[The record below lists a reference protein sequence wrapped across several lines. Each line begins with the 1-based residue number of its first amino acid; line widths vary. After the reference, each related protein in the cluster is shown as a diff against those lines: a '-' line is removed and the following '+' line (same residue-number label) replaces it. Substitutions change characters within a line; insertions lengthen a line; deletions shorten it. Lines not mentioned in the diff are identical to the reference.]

1 MRPTVGLMVHQRV
14 GARLQRVSGRLAT
27 APAWTAVEVARQLRR
42 PRALAT
48 LDAALR
54 SMRCARSEIENAVA
68 EQRGRRGI
76 VAARELLP
84 FADGRAESAMESEA
98 RLVMIDHGLPLPELQ
113 YPIHGHGG
121 EMWRVDFAWPDMRL
135 AATAATVTPAAPA
148 ALAAP
153 AAPATTALSLGW
165 VATEVRAA
173 LAAMVLPASV
183 AGAGWVAPG
192 APAAPATRGPLE
204 QAPVGPVATGG
215 RAVAAAS
222 ASSLVSAVSAA
233 SVARGPSPQ
242 VPPAA
247 PVAAVASAGSAAAN
261 SCRPRGSPRR
271 HAAMLLPVGRYPPTS
286 RHGIGRRTGLPGSP
300 TRGPANSITSA
311 GQPMMP
317 VIADQPIITAIK
329 PAARPAPHFC
339 DVRCST

>member
-1 MRPTVGLMVHQRV
+1 MPTDALTILEKAGGFATTAQLLTVMTRQQLDVQVKNGGLVRVWYGVYAAQEPDLLGRLAALDVFMGGHAVACLGTAAALYGFDTENTVAIHMLDPGVRMRPTVGLMVHQRV

-121 EMWRVDFAWPDMRL
+121 EMWRGDFAWPDMRL
-135 AATAATVTPAAPA
+135 AAEYESIEWHAGPAEMLRDKTCWAKLQELGWTIVPIVVDDVRREPGR
-148 ALAAP
+148 LAARI
-153 AAPATTALSLGW
+153 ARHLD
-165 VATEVRAA
+165 RAR
-173 LAAMVLPASV
+173 M
-183 AGAGWVAPG
+183 AG
-192 APAAPATRGPLE
+192 
-204 QAPVGPVATGG
+204 
-215 RAVAAAS
+215 
-222 ASSLVSAVSAA
+222 
-233 SVARGPSPQ
+233 
-242 VPPAA
+242 
-247 PVAAVASAGSAAAN
+247 
-261 SCRPRGSPRR
+261 
-271 HAAMLLPVGRYPPTS
+271 
-286 RHGIGRRTGLPGSP
+286 
-300 TRGPANSITSA
+300 
-311 GQPMMP
+311 
-317 VIADQPIITAIK
+317 
-329 PAARPAPHFC
+329 
-339 DVRCST
+339 

>member
-1 MRPTVGLMVHQRV
+1 MPTDALTILEKAGGFATTAQLLTVMTRQQLDVQVKNGGLVRVWYGVYAAQEPDLLGRLAALDVFMGGHAVACLGTAAALYGFDTENTVAIHMLDPGVRMRPTVGLMVHQRV

-135 AATAATVTPAAPA
+135 AAEYESIEWQAGPAEMLRDKTRWAKLQELGWTIVPIVVDDVRREPGR
-148 ALAAP
+148 LAARI
-153 AAPATTALSLGW
+153 ARHLD
-165 VATEVRAA
+165 RAR
-173 LAAMVLPASV
+173 M
-183 AGAGWVAPG
+183 AG
-192 APAAPATRGPLE
+192 
-204 QAPVGPVATGG
+204 
-215 RAVAAAS
+215 
-222 ASSLVSAVSAA
+222 
-233 SVARGPSPQ
+233 
-242 VPPAA
+242 
-247 PVAAVASAGSAAAN
+247 
-261 SCRPRGSPRR
+261 
-271 HAAMLLPVGRYPPTS
+271 
-286 RHGIGRRTGLPGSP
+286 
-300 TRGPANSITSA
+300 
-311 GQPMMP
+311 
-317 VIADQPIITAIK
+317 
-329 PAARPAPHFC
+329 
-339 DVRCST
+339 